1 MVLTFTGTGN
11 SRYVARRIADALG
24 EPLLSVNDRLRAG
37 DTAPVET
44 QSNRD
49 MTGAVIEYAR
59 GLAVVKSFG
68 RSGAAMDSVTR
79 AIGDSKRIHQKGA
92 TSPATLCTC
101 WPSSAAA

>member
-44 QSNRD
+44 GERLILVTPTYAWRIPASSG
-49 MTGAVIEYAR
+49 TGCAGPPSPA
-59 GLAVVKSFG
+59 
-68 RSGAAMDSVTR
+68 RSGL
-79 AIGDSKRIHQKGA
+79 G
-92 TSPATLCTC
+92 
-101 WPSSAAA
+101 SS